1 MLWILQQ
8 TLRKKPYSSILGLFL
23 TIKTSCYHAMVKV
36 TFSKQLGYYCTNSA
50 GTKRRRRVSLDQMLE
65 KAIPLLRRGTQQG
78 ACHSAGGR
86 GRGRRGREGRGQSTA
101 RTCCSV
107 ALIRVWVA
115 IHPRHTARK
124 VRSLWVWVGSH
135 PRRTET
141 LSFIYRYVYKHT
153 ETKFNE
159 HMVYCFVD
167 KVMKFGE
174 CGVQT
179 ACVTGQKAC
188 VWVVLHPRRTEKVK

>member
-1 MLWILQQ
+1 MLQ
-8 TLRKKPYSSILGLFL
+8 
-23 TIKTSCYHAMVKV
+23 
-36 TFSKQLGYYCTNSA
+36 
-50 GTKRRRRVSLDQMLE
+50 
-65 KAIPLLRRGTQQG
+65 RG
-78 ACHSAGGR
+78 S
-86 GRGRRGREGRGQSTA
+86 
-101 RTCCSV
+101 
-107 ALIRVWVA
+107 LIRVWVA
-115 IHPRHTARK
+115 IHPRRTACK

-141 LSFIYRYVYKHT
+141 LLLIYRYVYKHR

-188 VWVVLHPRRTEKVK
+188 VWVVLHPWRTGKVNVHVTNLKPSEIYSKEEYKIKRRFFLTYGQIIPAQVFLICSVQDVTTPRVSFNAQPTARMSLNAQ